1 MLQDEILL
9 TNIGYISPSSSPS
22 ADMLQDEILLCTIE
36 VVQSMADSMADGVP
50 LPTGEDGRHIS
61 LALLKVLL
69 LLQTP
74 RCRDSV
80 REASD
85 ACLGRLACVF
95 SPQAGEAAGE
105 ASGEASGAAVEA
117 AKLALYEVHFGNML
131 YKCAEEEKP
140 APAEWTK
147 HSPGFNLLDTLLR
160 RVGPVAGPHLA
171 QVRSDTYDH
180 TGGGLYDIHYHGIQH
195 THMTIRGG
203 GCMTYITMVSVYGF
217 YWVRKIYLSAN

>member
-105 ASGEASGAAVEA
+105 ASGEAVEA

-180 TGGGLYDIHYHGIQH
+180 TGGGA
-195 THMTIRGG
+195 
-203 GCMTYITMVSVYGF
+203 V
-217 YWVRKIYLSAN
+217 